1 MPSDGKNE
9 TILKDLLGVQQ
20 RAVSFAYA
28 VLRDFHEAEDV
39 YQEAATIVMRKA
51 DEFRGGSF
59 EAWFWT
65 ILRNVVGTRIRK
77 SKRSIVLADPELL
90 ERVGNA
96 FMKERPAGRAEQEYL
111 MECLERLTEKARQ
124 VLEWRFTEGASC
136 AGIAQRLNR
145 SIHATYSIIKRAKQA
160 VQDCVQGHMT
170 AEGGA
175 R

>member
-1 MPSDGKNE
+1 MPSDGRNE
-9 TILKDLLGVQQ
+9 TILRDLLGVQQ

-51 DEFRGGSF
+51 DDFTGGSF
-59 EAWFWT
+59 EAWFWA

-77 SKRSIVLADPELL
+77 TKRSMVLADPELL

-96 FMKERPAGRAEQEYL
+96 FMKESPARRVEQEYL
-111 MECLERLTEKARQ
+111 MDCLERLTDKARE
-124 VLEWRFTEGASC
+124 VLEWRFMEGASC
-136 AGIAQRLNR
+136 AGIAHRLKK
-145 SIHATYSIIKRAKQA
+145 SIHATYAIIKRAKQA
-160 VQDCVQGHMT
+160 VHDCVQRSMT